1 MKKVKWSR
9 YCLNEAV
16 RPEKDLKWHL
26 ELIAQRLPDINWRG
40 PRVN

>member
-16 RPEKDLKWHL
+16 IFGQKRPDKDLEWHL
-26 ELIAQRLPDINWRG
+26 ELIA
-40 PRVN
+40 